1 MKKSSPCSR
10 RHKSLHSCNIVC
22 FTKSFLLEHPIYYCL
37 EITVIANESRILR
50 RIQAEAPL
58 TETVRRLWHWRRILW
73 KKQLEALANNK
84 ITPCE
89 LLLNSTQRLFK
100 KPSRNFNPCFSI
112 KTLKISLLEKMLR
125 GFQACVQLHPIPAEI
140 LSTLWIDSTVVL

>member
-1 MKKSSPCSR
+1 MNPKYSEEFKQKPL
-10 RHKSLHSCNIVC
+10 SLKL
-22 FTKSFLLEHPIYYCL
+22 FDDYDTKE
-37 EITVIANESRILR
+37 E
-50 RIQAEAPL
+50 
-58 TETVRRLWHWRRILW
+58 ILW

-89 LLLNSTQRLFK
+89 LPLNLTQQLFK
-100 KPSRNFNPCFSI
+100 KPSRNFNHCFSI

-125 GFQACVQLHPIPAEI
+125 GFQACAQLHPIPAEI